1 MTGRV
6 GSSEPIPPGTCDAT
20 SGGAAASLI
29 AFVLVM
35 SERPAALLLEEL
47 AHTRTRAEILSRA
60 DRELTASEH
69 HRLDAGLI
77 SAGHCR
83 TGLLRTEGGIVVA
96 QTELVIL
103 PQRLPAEVRAALA
116 RTRMPADGILAPL
129 SARRLD
135 RRAAFCARQL
145 GSPGD
150 DVAVE
155 SSAVLAIGSTKIGI
169 SAERITRQFCQLIG

>member
-1 MTGRV
+1 MTGRA

-20 SGGAAASLI
+20 SGGPAASLI

-35 SERPAALLLEEL
+35 SERPATLLLEEL

-116 RTRMPADGILAPL
+116 RARMPASSILTPRY
-129 SARRLD
+129 ARRLD
-135 RRAAFCARQL
+135 RRVAFCARKPD
-145 GSPGD
+145 SPGD
-150 DVAVE
+150 DAALE
-155 SSAVLAIGSTKIGI
+155 SSAVLAIGNIKIGI
-169 SAERITRQFCQLIG
+169 VAERITRQFCQLIG